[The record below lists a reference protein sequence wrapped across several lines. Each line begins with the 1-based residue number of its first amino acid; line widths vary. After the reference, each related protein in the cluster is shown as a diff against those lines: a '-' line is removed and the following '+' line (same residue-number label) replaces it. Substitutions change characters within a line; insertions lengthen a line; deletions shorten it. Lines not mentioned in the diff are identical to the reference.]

1 MLKIY
6 YTKSSITEGIQSCHR
21 SKWYLTAFNISK
33 EFLSSSR
40 IQYNSLN
47 TMPWI
52 FVLYNRKFVNESR
65 MKKEDNHRAI

>member
-47 TMPWI
+47 TMP
-52 FVLYNRKFVNESR
+52 
-65 MKKEDNHRAI
+65 